1 MCIGAQ
7 HGGPLTVC
15 LPSLRYCFNLLTL
28 SALVTFGAA
37 TVLLASLLSSE
48 EDTVTSVD
56 TSLASAM
63 DIFKHYIN
71 KVESSVRAIQVIEAM
86 KHRLSQFRNTGI
98 LSTSSQHRT
107 RTCSPS
113 WSFFPNMPSFPG
125 VPISHIESQHT
136 EFPHSFS
143 PQDSTF
149 MFGSSVNY
157 PEGHAQDLAPDL
169 FTDDWFSNQMMAFDL
184 QGHL

>member
-15 LPSLRYCFNLLTL
+15 LPSLRYCFNTLTL

-48 EDTVTSVD
+48 EDTMTYVE
-56 TSLASAM
+56 TSLVSAM

-86 KHRLSQFRNTGI
+86 KHRVSQFQNTGI
-98 LSTSSQHRT
+98 LSTSFQHRT
-107 RTCSPS
+107 RTCSLG
-113 WSFFPNMPSFPG
+113 WSFFPNMGFVSRCPNITHRESTYRISLQPAPPG
-125 VPISHIESQHT
+125 LYIYVW
-136 EFPHSFS
+136 
-143 PQDSTF
+143 
-149 MFGSSVNY
+149 
-157 PEGHAQDLAPDL
+157 L
-169 FTDDWFSNQMMAFDL
+169 
-184 QGHL
+184 